1 MVNEVETM
9 KIYVAVDEYNVL
21 TGWSSSYEE
30 NLIETEI
37 DENHPLIVSNDFFGN
52 YKLIDGK
59 LVKDTSIELLNLK
72 DMLKVELDQQCSEA
86 IISGFNYPLT
96 DTEILH
102 VSYSRNKQQYFE
114 EIKSLFERKIV
125 TRINWEFTTDN
136 GDTITK
142 ELDEIEFLTLYTFA
156 SLVKTA
162 KMTKLKEKLY
172 PLVDKQTS
180 KEDLLSITW
189 DSIPDEPLPE
199 KPVIDLNGDGE
210 ISQEEFDALVKENK
224 ELKQKVEFNE
234 LALMDAINMLSSMI
248 TG

>member
-1 MVNEVETM
+1 MT
-9 KIYVAVDEYNVL
+9 IYVELDINNVVL
-21 TGWSSSYEE
+21 GWSSSYSEG
-30 NLIETEI
+30 LTEVEI
-37 DENHPLIVSNDFFGN
+37 PDDHPIIILNDFFGN
-52 YKLIDGK
+52 YTYKDGK
-59 LVKDTSIELLNLK
+59 LVKDNSLELNNLK
-72 DMLKVELDQQCSEA
+72 EYVKNDLEMSCYES
-86 IISGFNYPLT
+86 IISGFDYKLNSE
-96 DTEILH
+96 EIYH
-102 VSYSRNKQQYFE
+102 VSYSKNKQQYFE

-125 TRINWEFTTDN
+125 TCINWEFTTDD
-136 GDTITK
+136 GATITK

-210 ISQEEFDALVKENK
+210 ISQEEFNALVKENK

>member
-1 MVNEVETM
+1 MT
-9 KIYVAVDEYNVL
+9 IYVELDINNVVL
-21 TGWSSSYEE
+21 GWSSSYSEG
-30 NLIETEI
+30 LTEVEI
-37 DENHPLIVSNDFFGN
+37 PDDHPIIILNDFFGN
-52 YKLIDGK
+52 YTYKDGK
-59 LVKDTSIELLNLK
+59 LVKDNSLELNNLK
-72 DMLKVELDQQCSEA
+72 EYVKNDLEMSCYES
-86 IISGFNYPLT
+86 IISGFDYKLNSE
-96 DTEILH
+96 EIYH
-102 VSYSRNKQQYFE
+102 VSYSKNKQQYFE

-125 TRINWEFTTDN
+125 TRINWEFTTDD
-136 GDTITK
+136 GATITK

-172 PLVDKQTS
+172 PIVDKQTS

>member
-1 MVNEVETM
+1 MT
-9 KIYVAVDEYNVL
+9 IYVELDTNNVVL
-21 TGWSSSYEE
+21 GWSSSYSEG
-30 NLIETEI
+30 LTEVEI
-37 DENHPLIVSNDFFGN
+37 PDDHPIIILNDFFGN
-52 YKLIDGK
+52 YTYKDGK
-59 LVKDTSIELLNLK
+59 LVKDNSLELNNLK
-72 DMLKVELDQQCSEA
+72 EYVKNDLEMSCYES
-86 IISGFNYPLT
+86 IISGFDYKLNSE
-96 DTEILH
+96 EIYH
-102 VSYSRNKQQYFE
+102 VSYSKNKQQYFE

-125 TRINWEFTTDN
+125 TRINWEFTTDD
-136 GDTITK
+136 GATITK

-210 ISQEEFDALVKENK
+210 ISQEEFNALVKENK

>member
-1 MVNEVETM
+1 MT
-9 KIYVAVDEYNVL
+9 IYVELDINNVVL
-21 TGWSSSYEE
+21 GWSSSYSEG
-30 NLIETEI
+30 LTEVEI
-37 DENHPLIVSNDFFGN
+37 PDDHPIIILNDFFGN
-52 YKLIDGK
+52 YTYKDGK
-59 LVKDTSIELLNLK
+59 LVKDNSLELNNLK
-72 DMLKVELDQQCSEA
+72 EYVKNELEMSCYES
-86 IISGFNYPLT
+86 IISGFDYKLNSE
-96 DTEILH
+96 EIYH
-102 VSYSRNKQQYFE
+102 VSYSKNKQQYFE

-125 TRINWEFTTDN
+125 TRINWEFTTDD
-136 GDTITK
+136 GATITK

-210 ISQEEFDALVKENK
+210 ISQEEFNALVKENK

>member
-1 MVNEVETM
+1 MT
-9 KIYVAVDEYNVL
+9 IYVELDINNVVL
-21 TGWSSSYEE
+21 GWSSSYSEG
-30 NLIETEI
+30 LTEVEI
-37 DENHPLIVSNDFFGN
+37 PDDHPIIILNDFFGN
-52 YKLIDGK
+52 YTYKDGK
-59 LVKDTSIELLNLK
+59 LVKDNSLELNNLK
-72 DMLKVELDQQCSEA
+72 EYVKNDLEMSCYES
-86 IISGFNYPLT
+86 IISGFDYKLNSE
-96 DTEILH
+96 EIYH
-102 VSYSRNKQQYFE
+102 VSYSKNKQQYFE

-125 TRINWEFTTDN
+125 TRINWEFTTDD
-136 GDTITK
+136 GATITK

-199 KPVIDLNGDGE
+199 KPIIDLNGDGE

>member
-1 MVNEVETM
+1 MT
-9 KIYVAVDEYNVL
+9 IYVELDINNVVL
-21 TGWSSSYEE
+21 GWSSSYSEG
-30 NLIETEI
+30 LTEVEI
-37 DENHPLIVSNDFFGN
+37 PDDHPIIILNDFFGN
-52 YKLIDGK
+52 YTYKDGK
-59 LVKDTSIELLNLK
+59 LVKDNSLELNNLK
-72 DMLKVELDQQCSEA
+72 EYVKNDLEMSCYES
-86 IISGFNYPLT
+86 IISGFDYKLNSE
-96 DTEILH
+96 EIYH
-102 VSYSRNKQQYFE
+102 VSYSKNKQQYFE

-125 TRINWEFTTDN
+125 TRINWEFTTDD
-136 GDTITK
+136 GATITK

-199 KPVIDLNGDGE
+199 KPIIDLNGDGE
-210 ISQEEFDALVKENK
+210 ISQEELNALVKENK

>member
-1 MVNEVETM
+1 MT
-9 KIYVAVDEYNVL
+9 IYVELDINNVVL
-21 TGWSSSYEE
+21 GWSSSYSEG
-30 NLIETEI
+30 LTEVEI
-37 DENHPLIVSNDFFGN
+37 PDDHPIIILNDFFGN
-52 YKLIDGK
+52 YTYKDGK
-59 LVKDTSIELLNLK
+59 LVKDNSLELNNLK
-72 DMLKVELDQQCSEA
+72 EYVKNDLEMSCYES
-86 IISGFNYPLT
+86 IISGFDYKLNSE
-96 DTEILH
+96 EIYH
-102 VSYSRNKQQYFE
+102 VSYSKNKQQYFE

-125 TRINWEFTTDN
+125 TRINWEFTTDD
-136 GDTITK
+136 GATITK

-180 KEDLLSITW
+180 KEDLLSTTW

-210 ISQEEFDALVKENK
+210 ISQEEFNALVKENK

>member
-1 MVNEVETM
+1 MT
-9 KIYVAVDEYNVL
+9 IYVELDINNVVL
-21 TGWSSSYEE
+21 GWSSSYSEG
-30 NLIETEI
+30 LTEVEI
-37 DENHPLIVSNDFFGN
+37 PDDHPIIILNDFFGN
-52 YKLIDGK
+52 YTYKDGK
-59 LVKDTSIELLNLK
+59 LVKDNSLELNNLK
-72 DMLKVELDQQCSEA
+72 EYVKNDLEMSCYES
-86 IISGFNYPLT
+86 IISGFDYKLNSE
-96 DTEILH
+96 EIYH
-102 VSYSRNKQQYFE
+102 VSYSKNKQQYFE

-125 TRINWEFTTDN
+125 TRINWEFTTDD
-136 GDTITK
+136 GATITK

-180 KEDLLSITW
+180 KEDLLGITW

-210 ISQEEFDALVKENK
+210 ISQEEFNALVKENK

>member
-1 MVNEVETM
+1 MT
-9 KIYVAVDEYNVL
+9 IYVELDINNVVL
-21 TGWSSSYEE
+21 GWSSSYSEG
-30 NLIETEI
+30 LTEVEI
-37 DENHPLIVSNDFFGN
+37 PDDHPIIILNDFFGN
-52 YKLIDGK
+52 YTYKDGK
-59 LVKDTSIELLNLK
+59 LVKDNSLELNNLK
-72 DMLKVELDQQCSEA
+72 EYVKNDLEMSCYES
-86 IISGFNYPLT
+86 IISGFDYKLNSE
-96 DTEILH
+96 EIYH
-102 VSYSRNKQQYFE
+102 VSYSKNKQQYFE

-125 TRINWEFTTDN
+125 TRINWEFTTDD
-136 GDTITK
+136 GATITK

-210 ISQEEFDALVKENK
+210 ISQEEFNALVKENK

>member
-1 MVNEVETM
+1 MT
-9 KIYVAVDEYNVL
+9 IYVELDINNVVL
-21 TGWSSSYEE
+21 GWSSSYSEG
-30 NLIETEI
+30 LTEVEI
-37 DENHPLIVSNDFFGN
+37 PDDHPIIILNDFFGN
-52 YKLIDGK
+52 YTYKDGK
-59 LVKDTSIELLNLK
+59 LVKDNSLELNNLK
-72 DMLKVELDQQCSEA
+72 EYVKNDLEMSCYESIL
-86 IISGFNYPLT
+86 SGFDYKLNSE
-96 DTEILH
+96 EIYH
-102 VSYSRNKQQYFE
+102 VSYSKNKQQYFE

-125 TRINWEFTTDN
+125 TRINWEFTTDD
-136 GDTITK
+136 GATITK

-189 DSIPDEPLPE
+189 DSIPDEPLPD

-210 ISQEEFDALVKENK
+210 ISQEEFNALVKENK

>member
-1 MVNEVETM
+1 MT
-9 KIYVAVDEYNVL
+9 IYVELDINNVVL
-21 TGWSSSYEE
+21 GWSSSYSEG
-30 NLIETEI
+30 LTEVEI
-37 DENHPLIVSNDFFGN
+37 PDDHPIIILNDFFGN
-52 YKLIDGK
+52 YTYKDGK
-59 LVKDTSIELLNLK
+59 LVKDNSLELNNLK
-72 DMLKVELDQQCSEA
+72 EYVKNDLEMSCYES
-86 IISGFNYPLT
+86 IISGFDYKINSE
-96 DTEILH
+96 EIYH
-102 VSYSRNKQQYFE
+102 VSYSKNKQQYFE

-125 TRINWEFTTDN
+125 TRINWEFTTDD
-136 GDTITK
+136 GATITK

-172 PLVDKQTS
+172 PLVDKQAS